1 MFGCCFRQGNCALNY
16 KGDKVTVDSSDKL
29 NKREQ
34 QRMERRKQILDCS
47 LDMIIS
53 RGYEAMKIRDI
64 AQKLN
69 ISTGLFFNYFKSKE
83 KVYEELI
90 KIGISGPENVLRLN
104 VDGIDPIEL
113 FERMTYAIFEYL
125 KIDPFTRKMF
135 LLMAQTVRSE
145 SAPESV
151 KNLVEHLDAITP
163 ILPVI
168 AKGQQMGEIKQGN
181 PKALAVAYW
190 GAIQGVAETFALYPD
205 SPFPESDWIVD
216 ILRA

>member
-1 MFGCCFRQGNCALNY
+1 MFSCKLWQGNCTLDY
-16 KGDKVTVDSSDKL
+16 KGDKVTVDNNDKL

-34 QRMERRKQILDCS
+34 QRMERRNQILDCS
-47 LDMIIS
+47 LDMLIS

-69 ISTGLFFNYFKSKE
+69 ISTGLFFNYFESKE

-90 KIGISGPENVLRLN
+90 KIGISGPENVLKMN
-104 VDGIDPIEL
+104 VEGIDPIEL
-113 FERMTYAIFEYL
+113 FEKMTYAIFEYL
-125 KIDPFTRKMF
+125 KADPFTRKMF
-135 LLMAQTVRSE
+135 LLMTQTARSE

-151 KNLVEHLDAITP
+151 KNLIAHLDSITP

-168 AKGQQMGEIKQGN
+168 AKGQQLGEIKQGN
-181 PKALAVAYW
+181 PAALAVAYW

-205 SPFPESDWIVD
+205 IPFPKSDWIVD